1 MGEEKIVV
9 HADPDIADEIP
20 WYLGQIKGY
29 TEAIE
34 KAVGNADFETIE
46 DAGHRMK
53 GSGATF
59 GFDAISEMGK
69 SLEQAA
75 KEKNFDEI
83 QKKAKELSRYIEMV
97 EVVYEE
103 AES

>member
-1 MGEEKIVV
+1 MEEERIVV

-20 WYLGQIKGY
+20 WYLGQVREY

-34 KAVGNADFETIE
+34 KAMTENDFETIE

-53 GSGATF
+53 GSGEAF
-59 GFDAISEMGK
+59 GFDAVSEMGK

-75 KEKNFDEI
+75 KGKDLDEI
-83 QKKAKELSRYIEMV
+83 GTKLKELSRYIEVV

-103 AES
+103 G

>member
-1 MGEEKIVV
+1 MEEEKIIIY
-9 HADPDIADEIP
+9 ADPDIADEIP
-20 WYLGQIKGY
+20 WYLGQVKEY

-34 KAVGNADFETIE
+34 KAVGNADFESIE

-53 GSGATF
+53 GSGQTF

-75 KEKNFDEI
+75 KEKDLDEI
-83 QKKAKELSRYIEMV
+83 GKKVKELSRYIEV
-97 EVVYEE
+97 VKVVYEE
-103 AES
+103 A

>member
-1 MGEEKIVV
+1 MEEEKIIIY
-9 HADPDIADEIP
+9 ADPDIADEIP
-20 WYLGQIKGY
+20 WYLGQVKEY

-34 KAVGNADFETIE
+34 KAVGNADFESIE

-53 GSGATF
+53 GSGQTF

-75 KEKNFDEI
+75 KEKDLDEI
-83 QKKAKELSRYIEMV
+83 GKKVKELSKYIEVV
-97 EVVYEE
+97 EVVYEK
-103 AES
+103 A

>member
-1 MGEEKIVV
+1 MEEERIVV

-20 WYLGQIKGY
+20 WYLGQVKAY

-34 KAVGNADFETIE
+34 KAMADNDFETIE

-53 GSGATF
+53 GSGEAF
-59 GFDAISEMGK
+59 GFDAVSEIGK

-75 KEKNFDEI
+75 KGKDLDEI
-83 QKKAKELSRYIEMV
+83 GTKLKELSRYIEVV

-103 AES
+103 A

>member
-1 MGEEKIVV
+1 MEEEKIIIY
-9 HADPDIADEIP
+9 ADPDIADEIP
-20 WYLGQIKGY
+20 WYLGQVKEY

-34 KAVGNADFETIE
+34 KAVGNADFESIE

-53 GSGATF
+53 GSGQTF

-69 SLEQAA
+69 SIEQAA
-75 KEKNFDEI
+75 KEKDLDEI
-83 QKKAKELSRYIEMV
+83 RKKVEELSRYIEMV

-103 AES
+103 A

>member
-1 MGEEKIVV
+1 MEGERIVV

-20 WYLGQIKGY
+20 WYLGQVKEY

-34 KAVGNADFETIE
+34 KAMGENDFETIE

-53 GSGATF
+53 GTGEAF
-59 GFDAISEMGK
+59 GFDAVSEMGK
-69 SLEQAA
+69 SIEMAA
-75 KEKNFDEI
+75 KEKDLDEI
-83 QKKAKELSRYIEMV
+83 RKSVRELAKYIEVV

-103 AES
+103 A